1 MIQAIIQVKNLV
13 KLYDRYEAV
22 KDISFDVLDGEIF
35 GLLGPNGA
43 GKSTTLEI
51 METLREKTSGEINI
65 AGFSIDENPDAIKS
79 IIGIQLQTSGF
90 YPGLTLLE
98 QIDLFNGLYGANA
111 DAMNLLSLV
120 QLGDK
125 AKSPYK
131 SLSGGQKQRFA

>member
-1 MIQAIIQVKNLV
+1 MRQAIIQVKNLV

-79 IIGIQLQTSGF
+79 IIGIQLQ
-90 YPGLTLLE
+90 
-98 QIDLFNGLYGANA
+98 
-111 DAMNLLSLV
+111 
-120 QLGDK
+120 
-125 AKSPYK
+125 
-131 SLSGGQKQRFA
+131 